1 MRESMQQEQIQ
12 PSENAD
18 PYLQGRPLV
27 ESVVMSDGDR
37 NSENEM
43 VLDMDIRDDSPEES
57 NPYVDEFARSA
68 QKNKQ
73 PHLKKSKNRKREEI
87 EEPLG
92 SSLVCEGQSEGLGSS
107 LVETDTINPQDKR
120 KSSAHKPE
128 SGSGGSLKLVFK
140 KPSEREIAES

>member
-1 MRESMQQEQIQ
+1 MKQMRESMQQEQIQ

-73 PHLKKSKNRKREEI
+73 PHLKKSKNVQKK
-87 EEPLG
+87 
-92 SSLVCEGQSEGLGSS
+92 LVCTYDHYSQYLANLLNVVLEQ
-107 LVETDTINPQDKR
+107 
-120 KSSAHKPE
+120 
-128 SGSGGSLKLVFK
+128 
-140 KPSEREIAES
+140 